1 MAVYPTLPTSYG
13 SDPDPLVKLHIDR
26 AEDGTARVR
35 STSND
40 KVRIKIQHG
49 FLDAADKATL
59 GAFYVANRLLAFSY
73 TSPADGLTRNCLFTQ
88 APQYKVVPGGYW
100 EAEVLVEEV

>member
-1 MAVYPTLPTSYG
+1 MAVYPALPTSYG

-40 KVRIKIQHG
+40 KVRIKIKHE
-49 FLDAADKATL
+49 FLTVSNKQALDI
-59 GAFYVANRLLAFSY
+59 FYAANRLLAFSY

-100 EAEVLVEEV
+100 EAEILVEEV